1 MIKLPKIKFMSMEFI
16 LVITTIDDYLK
27 AHQISK
33 VLVTEKLA
41 ACCTI
46 LQTATSLYEW
56 EGKLEERMENVIL
69 IKTTQ
74 EKFSQLKNRICELHT
89 DKVPE
94 IISLK
99 IDSGLEEYLNWVR
112 EATK

>member
-1 MIKLPKIKFMSMEFI
+1 METI
-16 LVITTIDDYLK
+16 LVITTIDDCFKGY
-27 AHQISK
+27 QISK
-33 VLVTEKLA
+33 VLVAEKLA

-46 LQTATSLYEW
+46 LQNAISLFEW
-56 EGKLEERMENVIL
+56 EGKLEERKENVIL

-74 EKFSQLKNRICELHT
+74 DKFPQLQNRICELHS

-99 IDSGLEEYLNWVR
+99 IDSGLEEYLDWVR
-112 EATK
+112 QATK